1 MTANQPEFRGTAAV
15 PDHPAASQAAVID
28 VPGAIGAPGGPAE
41 GRAHA
46 RAVPFL
52 RVFVQRRSGVIG
64 LVIVVGAALFS
75 FVGPLFY
82 HTDQFHVNLAA
93 ISQPPSLHHLLG
105 TNAVGNDV
113 LGQLMLGGQ
122 SSLEI
127 GMAAALLA
135 SILGTA
141 WGAVA
146 GYVGGFVD
154 GLMMRMVDSMLAIP
168 HLLMILL
175 LTSIFGSSIVVLI
188 LVMALVSWLATA
200 RIVRGESLSLRTRDF
215 IHASRAAG
223 ARPGWVVLRHI
234 IPNVIGVIVV
244 QTTFEVANAILLLA
258 GLSFLGLGPQPPAA
272 NWGGMLTN
280 GLDFVY
286 DGYWWLIYPAG
297 LAIVLTVLGFN
308 LIGDALRDA
317 FEVRLQRR

>member
-1 MTANQPEFRGTAAV
+1 MTAKQPELRGAAAG
-15 PDHPAASQAAVID
+15 PDRPAVHTGTVD
-28 VPGAIGAPGGPAE
+28 APGRLTA
-41 GRAHA
+41 GRTRAQA
-46 RAVPFL
+46 RLFL
-52 RVFVQRRSGVIG
+52 SVFLQRRSGVAGLFIVIG
-64 LVIVVGAALFS
+64 AVLFS
-75 FVGPLFY
+75 FVGPLVY
-82 HTDQFHVNLAA
+82 RTDQVHVNLAA

-122 SSLEI
+122 SSLEV
-127 GMAAALLA
+127 GLAAALLA
-135 SILGTA
+135 SIIGTA

-146 GYVGGFVD
+146 GYIGGLVD
-154 GLMMRMVDSMLAIP
+154 GVMMRMVDSILAIP

-175 LTSIFGSSIVVLI
+175 LTSIFGSSTVVLI
-188 LVMALVSWLATA
+188 LVISIVSWLATA
-200 RIVRGESLSLRTRDF
+200 RIVRGDSLSLRTRDF

-223 ARPGWVVLRHI
+223 APPGWVVLRHI

>member
-1 MTANQPEFRGTAAV
+1 MTAGPEVPGGAAIHD
-15 PDHPAASQAAVID
+15 PPAAHSDVNDAA
-28 VPGAIGAPGGPAE
+28 GKLAA
-41 GRAHA
+41 GRIT
-46 RAVPFL
+46 PFL
-52 RVFVQRRSGVIG
+52 RAFLQRRSGIAG
-64 LVIVVGAALFS
+64 LAIVVGAVLFS
-75 FVGPLFY
+75 FVGPVVY
-82 HTDQFHVNLAA
+82 HTDQVHVNLAA
-93 ISQPPSLHHLLG
+93 VSQPPSLHHLLG

-113 LGQLMLGGQ
+113 LGQMMLGGQ

-127 GMAAALLA
+127 GLAAALLA
-135 SILGTA
+135 SIVGTV

-146 GYVGGFVD
+146 GYIGGLVD
-154 GLMMRMVDSMLAIP
+154 AVMMRMVDSMLAIP

-175 LTSIFGSSIVVLI
+175 LTSIFGPSTLVLI

-200 RIVRGESLSLRTRDF
+200 RIVRGDSLSLRAREF
-215 IHASRAAG
+215 VQASRAAG

-280 GLDFVY
+280 GLNFVY

-297 LAIVLTVLGFN
+297 LAIVLTVLAFN

-317 FEVRLQRR
+317 FEVRLRRR